1 MIESRY
7 KSFGLAGPSLRIQP
21 RGGGQQASGTPGGAE
36 LPLGGREMTPEV
48 CSPGTG
54 GENGPQVG
62 TGLEREPRHIE
73 AGLDTVDKTFCRRCY
88 VRAPHHASWVGY
100 QGFVLWNLRSNRLG
114 WGG

>member
-7 KSFGLAGPSLRIQP
+7 KSFGPAGPSLRIQP
-21 RGGGQQASGTPGGAE
+21 KGGQQASGTRGGAE

-48 CSPGTG
+48 CSSGNG

-62 TGLEREPRHIE
+62 TGPEREPRHIE

-88 VRAPHHASWVGY
+88 VRAPHRASRDGYHAT
-100 QGFVLWNLRSNRLG
+100 
-114 WGG
+114 